1 MNDRALSHFRNAHVG
16 FVFQAYNLL
25 PELSVLD
32 NVALPLKY
40 AGVGKTERRKRAAAA
55 LDLVGLSDRTK
66 HYPAELSG
74 GQEQRTSIARAL
86 VSKPTI
92 ILADELTGNL
102 DSSNRDQILAL
113 FRDLNAAGTTFLVVT
128 HDSAV
133 GEAAQQIMQMQ
144 DGHLH

>member
-1 MNDRALSHFRNAHVG
+1 MLHHAQTRSYSLSG
-16 FVFQAYNLL
+16 
-25 PELSVLD
+25 
-32 NVALPLKY
+32 
-40 AGVGKTERRKRAAAA
+40 T
-55 LDLVGLSDRTK
+55 
-66 HYPAELSG
+66 SG

-92 ILADELTGNL
+92 ILADEPTGNL

-128 HDSAV
+128 HDPAV